1 MARLLRGNEH
11 PSLNFISVIQSKSL
25 NLYLKILLFSYTIY
39 MMNSL
44 QRMGTDYGGWVI
56 DKVMHLNQ
64 ESIVYS
70 GGVGE
75 DISFDLLLSHE
86 YNPWIVLIDPTKR
99 AIDHFECLRDHY
111 TAGQHNLPEIVS
123 NEYKSIIQSTNPH
136 FDKFIYEPVGLW
148 SENKLLMFYE
158 PINKAH
164 VSHTFIP
171 DMYDKSGMV
180 DVPACTIKSL
190 MMKHGHTHIDLLK
203 IDIEGSEIEV
213 INNMLDD
220 NIFPTYLC
228 IEFDLFLKRKDPHN
242 LTKTCIERILQNG
255 YTLVHN
261 ENMNITFK
269 RG

>member
-1 MARLLRGNEH
+1 M
-11 PSLNFISVIQSKSL
+11 IV
-25 NLYLKILLFSYTIY
+25 YTIHT
-39 MMNSL
+39 MNSL
-44 QRMGTDYGGWVI
+44 QHMGTDYGGWVI
-56 DKVMHLNQ
+56 DKDMNLNQ
-64 ESIVYS
+64 DSIVYS

-86 YNPWIVLIDPTKR
+86 YNPWIVLIDPTNR
-99 AIDHFECLRDHY
+99 AIDHVECLRNYY
-111 TAGQHNLPEIVS
+111 TTDQRNLPENVS
-123 NEYKSIIQSTNPH
+123 SKYKSIIQSANPH
-136 FDKFIYEPVGLW
+136 FDKISYEPVGLW
-148 SENKLLMFYE
+148 SSNKRLVFYE

-171 DMYDKSGMV
+171 DMFDNSGIIG
-180 DVPACTIKSL
+180 VPACTIKSL
-190 MMKHGHTHIDLLK
+190 MEKHGHTHIDLLK

-242 LTKTCIERILQNG
+242 LTKICIERILQNG